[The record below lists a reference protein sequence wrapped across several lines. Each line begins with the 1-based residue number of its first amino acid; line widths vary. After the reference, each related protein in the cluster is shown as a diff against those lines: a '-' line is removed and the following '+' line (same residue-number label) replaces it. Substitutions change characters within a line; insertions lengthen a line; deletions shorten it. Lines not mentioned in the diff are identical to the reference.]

1 MLYRYPYGSV
11 RDCRHIFRE
20 WHGIIDRITIFLQ
33 IITGMLEYQDLTTI
47 ILRISENTLR
57 YCDGIDLIHKS

>member
-1 MLYRYPYGSV
+1 
-11 RDCRHIFRE
+11 
-20 WHGIIDRITIFLQ
+20 
-33 IITGMLEYQDLTTI
+33 MLEYQDLTTI